1 MGRGSIPSPAGVS
14 ASDFHRFFDEKVAG
28 VRASTSSAP
37 PPTFTGAPPGCSLHR
52 LLLTDD
58 DIIMTVRQLPNKHC
72 LSDPIPTTLLK
83 DNIKVLAPFLTDL
96 FNKSLSTGTLYTEHL
111 QVCVHYIA
119 SEEA

>member
-1 MGRGSIPSPAGVS
+1 MA
-14 ASDFHRFFDEKVAG
+14 
-28 VRASTSSAP
+28 
-37 PPTFTGAPPGCSLHR
+37 
-52 LLLTDD
+52 
-58 DIIMTVRQLPNKHC
+58 VRQLPNKHC
-72 LSDPIPTTLLK
+72 LSDPVPTTLLK